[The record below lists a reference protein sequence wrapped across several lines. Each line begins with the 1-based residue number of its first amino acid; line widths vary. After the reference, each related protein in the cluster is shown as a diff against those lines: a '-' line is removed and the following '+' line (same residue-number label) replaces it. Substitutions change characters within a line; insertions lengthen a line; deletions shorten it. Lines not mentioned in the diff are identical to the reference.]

1 MPMVESGKFCPCGL
15 SLWRLQVTFVIIL
28 LIISGLLFQKDTER
42 CLSVFPPCA
51 FDARIDALAQD
62 ARLILFVAN
71 RDD

>member
-1 MPMVESGKFCPCGL
+1 M
-15 SLWRLQVTFVIIL
+15 TFVIIL